1 MTKEELREKFMKTA
15 LDEIH
20 SAVFE
25 WVISEDG
32 GYRDAVNYIQ
42 GISAM
47 VSALDQVLDD
57 K

>member
-1 MTKEELREKFMKTA
+1 MSKEELRAKFMKAA

-25 WVISEDG
+25 WGISEDG

-42 GISAM
+42 GVSAM

>member
-1 MTKEELREKFMKTA
+1 MDDKELRFKFMKTA
-15 LDEIH
+15 LAEIH

-25 WVISEDG
+25 WGTSEDG

-47 VSALDQVLDD
+47 VSALYQVLDD

>member
-1 MTKEELREKFMKTA
+1 MDEKELRAKFMKAA

-25 WVISEDG
+25 WGISEDG

-42 GISAM
+42 GASAM

>member
-1 MTKEELREKFMKTA
+1 MDEKELRFKFMKTA

-20 SAVFE
+20 SAVFD
-25 WVISEDG
+25 WGSSEDG
-32 GYRDAVNYIQ
+32 GYRDTVNYIQ
-42 GISAM
+42 GVSAM